1 MTAFRKGDIATI
13 DVIVTSSFNETQV
26 CVKPVDG
33 YQDVYLKPHELT
45 MLRPKFDVG
54 DHVTWSTHDGA
65 DSWIGHILSIA
76 NDHLWVQL
84 DDGSFST
91 VWASKASRVDPE
103 EKHDPDF
110 DEIETSEAAAAETR
124 RLENEE
130 MDKHFERHPHG

>member
-1 MTAFRKGDIATI
+1 MTALFRKGDIATI

-45 MLRPKFDVG
+45 MRRPKFEVG
-54 DHVTWSTHDGA
+54 DYVTWSTHDGA
-65 DSWIGHILSIA
+65 DSWTGRILSIA

-91 VWASKASRVDPE
+91 VWAGKAMRVDSTAVDPGPVEPPPAPLDGKVGSE
-103 EKHDPDF
+103 E
-110 DEIETSEAAAAETR
+110 EA
-124 RLENEE
+124 
-130 MDKHFERHPHG
+130 